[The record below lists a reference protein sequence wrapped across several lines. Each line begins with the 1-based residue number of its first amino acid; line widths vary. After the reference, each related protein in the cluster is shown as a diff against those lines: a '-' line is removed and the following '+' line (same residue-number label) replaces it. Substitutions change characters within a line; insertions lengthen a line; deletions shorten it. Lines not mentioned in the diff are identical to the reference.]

1 MHLSAVVGTYIDAVG
16 SIHACCRQLDLHEWF
31 DIAEKIAGIA
41 GTIGTTVLAVIAY
54 LVVTFAYKS
63 EKRMIMK
70 QVRAHVVV
78 ADIAKDQSNSKVQAE
93 LLVAVGTV
101 SCSITR
107 RCLQMWD
114 GFLGLRART
123 DSVNKRTGIWLDKFE
138 TVRYASMLMALQRT
152 NSARRLSGMGQTW
165 FGSPD

>member
-1 MHLSAVVGTYIDAVG
+1 MHPLGSFTFMSVFGT
-16 SIHACCRQLDLHEWF
+16 
-31 DIAEKIAGIA
+31 AEKTAGIA
-41 GTIGTTVLAVIAY
+41 GTIGTAILAVITY

-63 EKRMIMK
+63 EKRMIVK

-78 ADIAKDQSNSKVQAE
+78 ADIAEDQSSSKVQAE
-93 LLVAVGTV
+93 LLVAVGAV
-101 SCSITR
+101 ACSITR

-152 NSARRLSGMGQTW
+152 NNARRSSGVRSNISWLSRLIYVIWDLGM
-165 FGSPD
+165 